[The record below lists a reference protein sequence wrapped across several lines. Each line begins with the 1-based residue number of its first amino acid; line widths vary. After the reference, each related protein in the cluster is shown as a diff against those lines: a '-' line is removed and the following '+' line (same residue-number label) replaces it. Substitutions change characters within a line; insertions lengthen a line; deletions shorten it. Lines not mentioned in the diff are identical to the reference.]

1 MLTFVSPVIRPLSP
15 SRAPDGYG
23 TGSGVVLTE
32 DGCILTN
39 AHVVAGAREVLVR
52 LHDNRTFAA
61 GLVGFDAREDL
72 AVLKIDAGGLTPA
85 RFGDSGA
92 LRCGDP
98 VAALGDSLGY
108 QGTFTDGIISALDR
122 EMDVDGVNMTLIQT
136 SAAINFGNSGGPLFN
151 QYGQVVGVTTIKVL
165 AEDGS
170 AESMGFAIPSARVKY
185 VAEQLI
191 AGNEVRLGVFGFSVS
206 TIPVEEGG
214 LELLSLEENSDALA
228 QGMRP
233 GDIIQAINGQ
243 PVNSVQELSRTKQGL
258 GPGDKVTVTFLRDGV
273 SYTLEVALVDAELG
287 D

>member
-1 MLTFVSPVIRPLSP
+1 MTFVRNA
-15 SRAPDGYG
+15 RARRASLRVDPANRRI
-23 TGSGVVLTE
+23 VLTE
-32 DGCILTN
+32 DGYLITN
-39 AHVVAGAREVLVR
+39 AHVVQNAQQVTVELHNR
-52 LHDNRTFAA
+52 LRYSAS
-61 GLVGFDAREDL
+61 LVGYDLMEDL
-72 AVLKIDAGGLTPA
+72 AVLKINADGLVPA
-85 RFGDSGA
+85 QFGDSGA

-258 GPGDKVTVTFLRDGV
+258 GPGDKVMVTFLRDGV